1 MKRQSLLRGA
11 LALPWLAAAAG
22 AARAEEYPS
31 GPIRIVVPYAAG
43 GIADVLARLVGA
55 RLEANWRNPVVVENR
70 PGANGTIAQQFVARA
85 RPDGHTLLLGNTGTQ
100 VVNRFLYRNLPFDLE
115 KDFQPIG
122 LIASTPMLLV
132 VAPSHP
138 ANSVAELVAMARA
151 APGRM
156 NFGSAGNGSAS
167 HLALAMLAS
176 KAGIEIAH
184 VPYRGTS
191 AILPDLVGGRLQ
203 AYFDVPITA
212 LGPIRAGT
220 IKPLGIASLQRQP
233 ALPDVPAIAETIPG
247 FEIASWLGLFAPAG
261 LPPERTQK
269 LNRELRAILAEPD
282 FRRQLVEQG
291 NEVLPNTPEEF
302 DAFIRREATRIAEV
316 VAAAGIR
323 AE

>member
-11 LALPWLAAAAG
+11 LALPWLATAAG

-233 ALPDVPAIAETIPG
+233 ALPDVPTIAETIPG

-302 DAFIRREATRIAEV
+302 DAFIRRETTRIAEV

>member
-11 LALPWLAAAAG
+11 LALPGLAAAAG

-184 VPYRGTS
+184 IPYRGTS

>member
-11 LALPWLAAAAG
+11 LALPWLATAAD
-22 AARAEEYPS
+22 AARADEYPS
-31 GPIRIVVPYAAG
+31 GPVRIVVPYAAG

-55 RLEANWRNPVVVENR
+55 RLEAKWRTPVVVENR

-100 VVNRFLYRNLPFDLE
+100 VVNRFLYRDLPFDLE

-176 KAGIEIAH
+176 RAGIEIAH

-233 ALPDVPAIAETIPG
+233 ALPDVPTIAETIPG

-261 LPPERTQK
+261 LPPERTRK

-302 DAFIRREATRIAEV
+302 DAFIRRETTRIAEV

>member
-1 MKRQSLLRGA
+1 MKRRPLLRGA
-11 LALPWLAAAAG
+11 LAPALLVAATNI
-22 AARAEEYPS
+22 ARAEEYPAA
-31 GPIRIVVPYAAG
+31 PIRIVVPYAAG

-55 RLEANWRNPVVVENR
+55 RLEANWRQPVVVENR
-70 PGANGTIAQQFVARA
+70 PGANGTIALQFVARA
-85 RPDGHTLLLGNTGTQ
+85 RPDGYTLLLGNTATQ
-100 VVNRFLYRNLPFDLE
+100 VVNRYLYRNLPFDLE
-115 KDFQPIG
+115 NGFQPIG

-132 VAPSHP
+132 VAPSLP

-167 HLALAMLAS
+167 HLALAMLARE
-176 KAGIEIAH
+176 ARIEIAH

-203 AYFDVPITA
+203 AYFDVPTTA

-220 IKPLGIASLQRQP
+220 LKPLGIASLRRQP

-261 LPPERTQK
+261 LPRERTEK
-269 LNRELRAILAEPD
+269 LNRKLRAILDEPEL
-282 FRRQLVEQG
+282 RRQLIEQG

-302 DAFIRREATRIAEV
+302 DAFIRREAARIGALV
-316 VAAAGIR
+316 TAAGIR